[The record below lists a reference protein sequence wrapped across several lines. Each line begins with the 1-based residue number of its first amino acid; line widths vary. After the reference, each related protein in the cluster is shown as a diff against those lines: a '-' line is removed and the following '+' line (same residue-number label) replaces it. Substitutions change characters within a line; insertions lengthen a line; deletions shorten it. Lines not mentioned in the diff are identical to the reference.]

1 MIMELKVDHIQK
13 SYGPT
18 TVIDDVSFLVER
30 DQKIGLVG
38 NNGSGKSTLLKI
50 MAGIIEPDK
59 GRITTRKGLR
69 IGYMPQDANLASDE
83 TIRHYL
89 RRVSGIEDLE
99 SRLETSPEAVDQ
111 YESRDGYAF
120 ESRMQSTLAGFGL
133 NKINPDRPV
142 NTLSS
147 GQKSKV
153 LMAGVLL
160 SDADLLLLDEP
171 TNNLDLP
178 ALIWLEDFLS
188 RSAATCII
196 VSHDRLFLDRVVSKI
211 FEINW
216 HTRTI
221 AITNGKYSDYLE
233 NLAKERVRQQAEYEQ
248 QRDETQRLAE
258 VAQRRR
264 AAAEKGSH
272 YQGSD
277 NDKYDRGFKRDRAAR
292 SGKSAR
298 AAEKR
303 IEHMEP
309 MEKPIERDKLRIHI
323 RPLKPGGCT
332 DIALQDTV
340 MGYPESDFRLGPITI
355 NIAYGSRVAILG
367 LNGSGKSTL
376 LQTIGK
382 ELAPLAGSVDVGNAL
397 IVGNFMQEHDNLP
410 LDKSLKSFLTQ
421 QGHLTL
427 SDSYTMAIQYGFNED
442 ELDKPIGDFSPGGQ
456 SRILLAI
463 LSALSVNVLLLD
475 EPTNHLD
482 IDALDALEEAITHYQ
497 GTIILVSHDRYLL
510 QKFNPTDT
518 YVIADGKLTREQS
531 YTAYLENAKR
541 EAKRLIN
548 RL

>member
-1 MIMELKVDHIQK
+1 MELKIDHIQK
-13 SYGPT
+13 SYGPV
-18 TVIDDVSFLVER
+18 TVIDDVSFTVDK

-50 MAGIIEPDK
+50 LAGIIEPDK

-120 ESRMQSTLAGFGL
+120 ESRMQFTLTGFGL
-133 NKINPDRPV
+133 NKINSDRPI

-160 SDADLLLLDEP
+160 SDAELLLLDEP

-188 RSAATCII
+188 RSAASCII
-196 VSHDRLFLDRVVSKI
+196 VSHDRFFLDRVVNKI
-211 FEINW
+211 FELNW

-221 AITNGKYSDYLE
+221 TVTNGKYSDYLE
-233 NLAKERVRQQAEYEQ
+233 QLAKERVRRQTEYEQ
-248 QRDETQRLAE
+248 QQDETQRLTE
-258 VAQRRR
+258 LAQKRR
-264 AAAEKGSH
+264 AAAQRGAH

-277 NDKYDRGFKRDRAAR
+277 NDKYDRGFKRNRAAR

-303 IEHMEP
+303 IEHMEH

-323 RPLKPGGCT
+323 RPLKPGGRT
-332 DIALQDTV
+332 DITLQDTV
-340 MGYPESDFRLGPITI
+340 MGYPEGDFRLGSVTM

-382 ELAPLAGSVDVGNAL
+382 ELPPLSGLVDIGNAL

-410 LDKSLKSFLTQ
+410 LDKSLKNFLIQ
-421 QGHLTL
+421 QGHLPI
-427 SDSYTMAIQYGFNED
+427 SEAYAMAIQYGFSED

-463 LSALSVNVLLLD
+463 LSALSVNALLLD

-482 IDALDALEEAITHYQ
+482 IEALDALEEVITHYQ
-497 GTIILVSHDRYLL
+497 GTIILVSHDRYFLE
-510 QKFNPTDT
+510 KFNPTDT
-518 YVIADGKLTREQS
+518 YVITDGKLTREPS
-531 YTAYLENAKR
+531 LTAYIENARR

-548 RL
+548 ML